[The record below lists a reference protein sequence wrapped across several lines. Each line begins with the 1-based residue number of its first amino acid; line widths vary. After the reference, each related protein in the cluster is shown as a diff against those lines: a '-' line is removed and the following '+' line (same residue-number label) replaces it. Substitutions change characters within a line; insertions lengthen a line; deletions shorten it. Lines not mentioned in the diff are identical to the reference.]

1 VAKLTSSERDE
12 AADTLVDWTLDGEVL
27 RRTFEFKN
35 FVEAMGF
42 VTKVALAAEKA
53 NHHPDIDIRWN
64 KVTLALTTHDEGG
77 LSRRDVE
84 LAQRIDALG

>member
-1 VAKLTSSERDE
+1 
-12 AADTLVDWTLDGEVL
+12 
-27 RRTFEFKN
+27 
-35 FVEAMGF
+35 MGF

-77 LSRRDVE
+77 LSRRDAE